1 MWQLTL
7 CFMIFFFFK
16 QKTAYE
22 MRISDWS
29 SDLCSSDLAPH
40 LGHDGLAR
48 QHGGG
53 EARVE
58 RVDPGRIMV
67 AQPFHDRAR
76 GDAVGAQAMQDRAI
90 EAGAPRHRRIGVAR
104 VVIAAQPIEQRS
116 EERRGGDGCVSTCR
130 SGWWAYN

>member
-1 MWQLTL
+1 MFRRPPKSTRTAPLFPYTTL
-7 CFMIFFFFK
+7 FRSVDRDHV
-16 QKTAYE
+16 APGYPAPE
-22 MRISDWS
+22 RHRVAV
-29 SDLCSSDLAPH
+29 APH

-76 GDAVGAQAMQDRAI
+76 GDAVGAQAMQDRAL
-90 EAGAPRHRRIGVAR
+90 EADRK
-104 VVIAAQPIEQRS
+104 
-116 EERRGGDGCVSTCR
+116 STR
-130 SGWWAYN
+130 LNSSH